1 MQCWW
6 ECKLVQRKRIQVTQS
21 CLTFCNPM
29 DCKLQA
35 PPSTGF
41 SRQEYWS
48 RYPFPSPVDLP
59 NLGIKPRSSTLIA
72 DSLPAEPPGK
82 HKNAGVGSLSL
93 LQKIFLTQE
102 LNQGL
107 LHCKWMLYQLS
118 YQGRKEIG
126 TASMENRLCRWL
138 SSKESTCNAGD
149 AGSILGSGRS
159 PGEGNGYP
167 LQYSCLENPHGQRSL
182 AGYSP

>member
-1 MQCWW
+1 M
-6 ECKLVQRKRIQVTQS
+6 
-21 CLTFCNPM
+21 
-29 DCKLQA
+29 
-35 PPSTGF
+35 GF
-41 SRQEYWS
+41 SRQGYWS
-48 RYPFPSPVDLP
+48 RCPFPSPADLP
-59 NLGIKPRSSTLIA
+59 NPGIKPRSPASIP

-82 HKNAGVGSLSL
+82 LKNAAVGSLFL
-93 LQKIFLTQE
+93 LQQIFLTQE
-102 LNQGL
+102 SNQCL
-107 LHCKWMLYQLS
+107 LHCRQMLYQLS

-149 AGSILGSGRS
+149 ADSIPGSGRS
-159 PGEGNGYP
+159 GEENGYP